1 MQDESTPRDFWNPFE
16 PTNRDIQRTKVL
28 AEKNPVIAGV
38 ITFLF
43 LPLGMIY
50 LSRGVNNL
58 KILFYSFIASFL
70 VGGFI
75 SSISSSEAEALKK
88 ANKLGNLMGLAGGIT
103 IVAENVRC
111 VTLARQRLDSK

>member
-1 MQDESTPRDFWNPFE
+1 MRDESTPRDFWNPFE

-28 AEKNPVIAGV
+28 AGKNPVIAGV

-58 KILFYSFIASFL
+58 KILLYSSIASFL
-70 VGGFI
+70 MGGFI
-75 SSISSSEAEALKK
+75 ISISSSEAETLKT